1 MESRKVLLG
10 KHLNLRAENIFA
22 RVYFL
27 YELLKYRLLYCP
39 GIILVVC
46 QIENDKINER
56 KVDFDRGL

>member
-1 MESRKVLLG
+1 MGSRKVLLD

-22 RVYFL
+22 REYFF
-27 YELLKYRLLYCP
+27 YELLKYRLLYCL
-39 GIILVVC
+39 GVILVVC